1 MNENPAH
8 RNDRSIAS
16 STTRILSS
24 SMPATCI
31 AETQTILCEGSRF
44 LIDNCQILIL
54 ILFIL
59 KQLQTT
65 SFPHITPI
73 SNILAVAFSGAQ
85 KTSTVARANSFYVAC
100 NKNGFLS
107 LDIDYIVFAAASSIT
122 QHSQF
127 GYVVRRL
134 LVVLKKN
141 ASVQTGGFPRTT
153 EQVSSAR

>member
-44 LIDNCQILIL
+44 LIDNCQILVL

-85 KTSTVARANSFYVAC
+85 KTSTVARVKLCYVAC
-100 NKNGFLS
+100 RKHGFS
-107 LDIDYIVFAAASSIT
+107 HRQWFIAESSCKHSHAALP
-122 QHSQF
+122 
-127 GYVVRRL
+127 VRL
-134 LVVLKKN
+134 N
-141 ASVQTGGFPRTT
+141 PR
-153 EQVSSAR
+153 VSSGGST